1 MDVGSAGALLQTL
14 GELLAKGVPLE
25 QALPPFTSNPA
36 RFLRLSGRGSIEVGS
51 AADLIALEATGAIE
65 TVIIGGRTHVR
76 AGKPV
81 VRGPFE
87 P

>member
-1 MDVGSAGALLQTL
+1 
-14 GELLAKGVPLE
+14 
-25 QALPPFTSNPA
+25 
-36 RFLRLSGRGSIEVGS
+36 LRLTGRGSIEVGS
-51 AADLIALEATGAIE
+51 AADLIALEATGAIG
-65 TVIIGGRTHVR
+65 TVIIGGRMHVR